1 MNILITYHSDYGNTE
16 KMAHAIAAGCK
27 AYLADAN
34 IQISSAEQTQLA
46 DFEHAD
52 VIFLGTPVHMGS
64 MAWGMKKL
72 LDSTSKLWMEEL
84 LEGKVGGVFACSG
97 GLGGAGGGIEQ
108 TLISLH
114 SLLLEHGMV
123 AIGFPKRLLGYADAG
138 LQWGVAARTSNH
150 EGMPEGIHETALTA
164 CRSYGAH
171 VCQMAEKIISLHH

>member
-1 MNILITYHSDYGNTE
+1 MNILISFHSDYGHTE
-16 KMAHAIAAGCK
+16 KMAFAIAAGCQ
-27 AYLADAN
+27 ASFPDAC
-34 IQISSAEQTQLA
+34 IKTLTAEQTQLA

-52 VIFLGTPVHMGS
+52 IIFLGTPVHMGS

-114 SLLLEHGMV
+114 SLLLEHGMTAV
-123 AIGFPKRLLGYADAG
+123 GFPKSLLGYADAG
-138 LQWGVAARTSNH
+138 IQWGVAARTSNH
-150 EGMPEGIHETALTA
+150 EGMPEAISEQALTA
-164 CRSYGAH
+164 CRSYAAH
-171 VCQMAEKIISLHH
+171 VCHIADKLR

>member
-1 MNILITYHSDYGNTE
+1 MHILISFHSDYGHTE
-16 KMAHAIAAGCK
+16 NMATAIAAGCQ
-27 AYLADAN
+27 ASFPDAALH
-34 IQISSAEQTQLA
+34 ILTAEQTQLS
-46 DFEHAD
+46 DFERAD

-72 LDSTSKLWMEEL
+72 LDSTSKLWMEDL

-114 SLLLEHGMV
+114 SLLLEHGMIAV
-123 AIGFPKRLLGYADAG
+123 GFPKSLLGYADAG
-138 LQWGVAARTSNH
+138 IQWGVAARTGNH
-150 EGMPEGIHETALTA
+150 EGMPQAISDAALTA

-171 VCQMAEKIISLHH
+171 VCRVAHKLRHA